1 MATSETDRRTDR
13 PGEGASQVEKEEEE
27 TAANGDL
34 MASWEEGRRG
44 GDPGAISLFPVVVL
58 PKSFTL
64 QRGGRKGGGKG
75 A

>member
-1 MATSETDRRTDR
+1 MER
-13 PGEGASQVEKEEEE
+13 EEEE
-27 TAANGDL
+27 EEEEEEAAANGDL

-64 QRGGRKGGGKG
+64 QREGGRKGGGKG